1 MTSRRPVLNKL
12 SMEKRVTI
20 RDVAERAGLHYS
32 SVSLALRNDTR
43 IPEATRAR
51 VRKLADKMGYVPDAA
66 LGALA
71 AYRNARRPSAIH
83 SELAYLT
90 DRERDP
96 FSATVY
102 RYARERA
109 ATLGYQLV
117 QYTLVRSG
125 PGLAR
130 MQEIW
135 WSRGV
140 RGVMIGPFDAPAPLA
155 EVSWERWPVV
165 AYGYS
170 TPRPNFNRAL
180 LDHFE
185 NMILHLA
192 ELRAR
197 GYTRIGFCLL
207 DSIERYTAGRVHA
220 AYLLDQSQHPDP
232 APVPVLATDVK
243 DADVIEEW
251 IRGNRVDALIAYHE
265 QHDLLAA
272 RGWRFPRDLGF
283 SLLTRKSYEPEPKVR
298 FSGFDTKAEV
308 LAANTIHFLVSLIH
322 EHACGVLATPRHYM
336 ISGAFHEGST
346 LRRTARRPAAAS

>member
-1 MTSRRPVLNKL
+1 
-12 SMEKRVTI
+12 MEKRVTI
-20 RDVAERAGLHYS
+20 RDIAERAGLHYS
-32 SVSLALRNDTR
+32 SVSLALRDDTR

-51 VRKLADKMGYVPDAA
+51 IRKLAEKMGYVPDPGLA
-66 LGALA
+66 ALA
-71 AYRNARRPSAIH
+71 AYRTARRPQAIH

-90 DRERDP
+90 DRDRDDP
-96 FSATVY
+96 FSAAAY

-109 ATLGYQLV
+109 AGLGYQLV
-117 QYTLVRSG
+117 QYNLTRSG

-140 RGVMIGPFDAPAPLA
+140 RGVMIGPFDSPEPLA
-155 EVSWERWPVV
+155 DVSWNRWPVV

-170 TPRPNFNRAL
+170 TPRPSFNRAL

-185 NMILHLA
+185 NMILHMA

-197 GYTRIGFCLL
+197 GYSRVGFCLL

-232 APVPVLATDVK
+232 APVPVLDRDVQ
-243 DADVIEEW
+243 DADAIENW
-251 IRGNRVDALIAYHE
+251 IRENRIDAIIAYHE
-265 QHDLLAA
+265 QHDLLRS

-283 SLLTRKSYEPEPKVR
+283 SLLTRKSYEPETKVR

-322 EHACGVLATPRHYM
+322 EHACGILATPRHYM
-336 ISGAFHEGST
+336 ISGMFHEGAT
-346 LRRTARRPAAAS
+346 LRRVARKRADSA